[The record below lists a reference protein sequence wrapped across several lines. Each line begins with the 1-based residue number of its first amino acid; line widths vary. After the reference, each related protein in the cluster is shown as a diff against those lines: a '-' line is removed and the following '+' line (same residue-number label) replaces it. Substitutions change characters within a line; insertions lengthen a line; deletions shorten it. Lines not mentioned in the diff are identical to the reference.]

1 MRVIKPQVT
10 IDDLAKLDL
19 RVGEVID
26 VKDITDSQKLL
37 ELKVNFGEEL
47 GIKTI
52 FSGIKKWYTAA
63 SLVNKKFLFIVNLE
77 PKKFPF
83 GESQGMILA
92 VDTDKKPFGTAQG
105 KPILL
110 NVKKNVTNGSTIS

>member
-1 MRVIKPQVT
+1 MKPL
-10 IDDLAKLDL
+10 INFDDFSKLDL
-19 RVGEVID
+19 RVGEVVD
-26 VKDITDSQKLL
+26 VKDVTDSQKLL
-37 ELKVNFGEEL
+37 RLTVDFGAEI
-47 GIKTI
+47 GQKTI

-63 SLVNKKFLFIVNLE
+63 SLINKKYIFIVNLE

-92 VDTDKKPFGTAQG
+92 IDTDK

-110 NVKKNVTNGSTIS
+110 NVKKNITNGSAIS

>member
-1 MRVIKPQVT
+1 MKPQIT
-10 IDDLAKLDL
+10 IEDFAKLDL
-19 RVGEVID
+19 RVGEIVD
-26 VKDITDSQKLL
+26 VTNVTESQKLL
-37 ELKVNFGEEL
+37 KLKVDFGPEL

-52 FSGIKKWYTAA
+52 LSGIKKWYTAA
-63 SLVNKKFLFIVNLE
+63 SLINKKYIFIVNLE

-92 VDTDKKPFGTAQG
+92 CLPAGRAVDTDK

-110 NVKKNVTNGSTIS
+110 NVKKNITNGLAIS

>member
-1 MRVIKPQVT
+1 MKPLIT
-10 IDDLAKLDL
+10 IDDFEKTDL
-19 RVGEVID
+19 RVGEVVDATD
-26 VKDITDSQKLL
+26 VTESQKLL
-37 ELKVNFGEEL
+37 KLKVDFGPEL

-63 SLVNKKFLFIVNLE
+63 SLINKKYIFIVNLE

-92 VDTDKKPFGTAQG
+92 IDTDKKPL
-105 KPILL
+105 LL
-110 NVKKNVTNGSTIS
+110 NVKKNITNGSAIS